1 MGSKGAGESEAQK
14 YIWEGAIPLQIHLH
28 KSEVTTLPPPPPALI
43 LAPRIGYLPLLG
55 TKIKPFFS
63 NSLPP
68 GVDTVWFE
76 YKGLPLKW
84 YIPTGVLFDLLCAE
98 PERPWNLTVHF
109 RGYPGNILTPCE
121 GEDSAKWSFIN
132 SLKEAAYIINGN
144 CKNVMNM
151 SQPDQLELWR
161 SIMDGNLE
169 AYLRISSKLKLGL
182 LVDDFS
188 IQLSSSSS
196 KSPESTQNAD
206 GTGPAKT
213 GRIPVRLYV
222 RTINEDFDD
231 LQDAPAV
238 ESWDKI
244 SYINRPVEIH
254 GDGGKCFTL
263 CDAITKLLPE
273 LFGEKLMPMDD
284 VSGEEVEVGQRL
296 SLEETNKSS
305 TGQSGE
311 MLNERIVS
319 CSVSD
324 GAEIKLIRIQG
335 IEPKME
341 IPFAWVV
348 NNLMNPEY
356 FLHICVYVKIQE
368 PITI

>member
-1 MGSKGAGESEAQK
+1 MENKGEGTEAQK

-28 KSEVTTLPPPPPALI
+28 ESEVTNLPAPPPAMI
-43 LAPRIGYLPLLG
+43 LAPRIGYLPLLAQ
-55 TKIKPFFS
+55 KVEPFFS

-68 GVDTVWFE
+68 GVDTIWFE
-76 YKGLPLKW
+76 YNGLPLKW

-109 RGYPGNILTPCE
+109 RGYPGNVLTPCDS
-121 GEDSAKWSFIN
+121 EDSVKWSFIN
-132 SLKEAAYIINGN
+132 SFKEAAYIINGN

-151 SQPDQLELWR
+151 SQSDQLELWR
-161 SIMDGNLE
+161 SIMDGNLDS
-169 AYLRISSKLKLGL
+169 YLRISSKLKFGI

-188 IQLSSSSS
+188 IQLNISSP

-206 GTGPAKT
+206 GPAPAKT
-213 GRIPVRLYV
+213 
-222 RTINEDFDD
+222 
-231 LQDAPAV
+231 
-238 ESWDKI
+238 
-244 SYINRPVEIH
+244 
-254 GDGGKCFTL
+254 GKCFTL
-263 CDAITKLLPE
+263 YDAITKLLPE
-273 LFGEKLMPMDD
+273 FFGEKLPPKDD
-284 VSGEEVEVGQRL
+284 VSKEEVEVEQRL
-296 SLEETNKSS
+296 SPEETNKSN
-305 TGQSGE
+305 TEQSGE
-311 MLNERIVS
+311 MLNEGIVS

-324 GAEIKLIRIQG
+324 GTEIKLLRIQG

-348 NNLMNPEY
+348 NNLMNPEH